1 MTAADLLAFINAS
14 PTPYHAATE
23 IARRL
28 RARGYEPALDD
39 LQAGSSAEHPQI
51 PPRGYFL
58 RGGMLLA
65 WHRPQVGPDAP
76 FRIIGA
82 HTDSPNL
89 RIEPQP
95 DLDGSGCRRL
105 AAEPYGGVLLNSWLD
120 RDLGLAGRVGV
131 READGSIGERLFR
144 DDRPVLRVPQ
154 LAIHLDREVNDK
166 GLVLNRQ
173 LHLNPVWGLGTGR
186 PGEFRE
192 WVAEAVGVAAGD
204 VLAWDA
210 MCHVAEPGRLIGTA
224 EDLLSAPRLDNLCS
238 CYGAFAALEQADD
251 GDQHISLIALFDHEE
266 VGSESSTGA
275 LSPWLGR
282 IIELLRGPE
291 PASAQAAARSTAAS
305 RCLSADMAHGVH
317 PNYPD
322 RHEPNHR
329 VTLGGGPVVKSNLNQ
344 RYATEA
350 LTSAEFVD
358 ACERVG
364 VPVQQYAHR
373 SDLPCGSTI
382 GPITAARLGIA
393 TVDVGMAQLSMHSSR
408 ELMAAD
414 DVELMERSF
423 GAWLSNRT

>member
-1 MTAADLLAFINAS
+1 
-14 PTPYHAATE
+14 
-23 IARRL
+23 
-28 RARGYEPALDD
+28 
-39 LQAGSSAEHPQI
+39 
-51 PPRGYFL
+51 
-58 RGGMLLA
+58 MLLA
-65 WHRPQVGPDAP
+65 WHRPEVGPDAP
-76 FRIIGA
+76 MRIIGA

-89 RIEPQP
+89 RIKPQP
-95 DLDGSGCRRL
+95 DLDGSGFRRL

-131 READGSIGERLFR
+131 REPDGSIGERLFR

-192 WVAEAVGVAAGD
+192 WVAEAVGVAAED

-238 CYGAFAALEQADD
+238 CYGAFAALEHADD
-251 GDQHISLIALFDHEE
+251 SDQHISLIALFDHEE

-322 RHEPNHR
+322 RHESNHR

-350 LTSAEFVD
+350 LTNAEFVA

-423 GAWLSNRT
+423 GAWLANRT